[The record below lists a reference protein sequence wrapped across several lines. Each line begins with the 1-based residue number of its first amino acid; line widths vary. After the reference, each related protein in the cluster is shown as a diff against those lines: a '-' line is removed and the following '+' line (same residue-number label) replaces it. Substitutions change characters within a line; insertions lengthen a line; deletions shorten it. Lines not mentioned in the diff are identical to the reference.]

1 MRNLI
6 AVMLLAVAVSPC
18 VLGQPDPMA
27 QAVAVFDDAN
37 RHYQAGAYAEAIAQY
52 QQAEASG
59 YESGPLYYNM
69 ANAYYRLDEV
79 GQAVR
84 YYERARLLMPESPEV
99 AHNLSIVRAG
109 LTDQLSILPEPFWE
123 RWWVRIEQAVGSNL
137 LFAFGVVFYVL
148 AMGLVGYRIWKE
160 DRNPWLRRVRWMAFL
175 MGGLFLL
182 AAFFASLREARPGP
196 AVVITD
202 ATPLRLSPS
211 GSAEA
216 ELQVHE
222 GLMLDVLQES
232 DAWTRVRLPNGQEG
246 WVAAASL
253 ASI

>member
-1 MRNLI
+1 MRNATVVLLLVLI
-6 AVMLLAVAVSPC
+6 ALPAAYAQTGQLAEAVT
-18 VLGQPDPMA
+18 
-27 QAVAVFDDAN
+27 VFDEGN
-37 RHYQAGAYAEAIAQY
+37 RQYQAGAYADAVALY
-52 QQAEASG
+52 QQAETIG

-109 LTDQLSILPEPFWE
+109 LVDQLSILPEPFWE
-123 RWWVRIEQAVGSNL
+123 RWWVRIEQAVGANL
-137 LFAFGVVFYVL
+137 LFGIGIVFYLMALV
-148 AMGLVGYRIWKE
+148 LVGYRIWKE
-160 DRNPWLRRVRWMAFL
+160 DRNPWLRRVRWASFL

-182 AAFFASLREARPGP
+182 AAFFASLREARPGS

-202 ATPLRLSPS
+202 ATPLRVLPTE
-211 GSAEA
+211 SAET

-222 GLMLDVLQES
+222 GLMLDVLQERELWS
-232 DAWTRVRLPNGQEG
+232 RVRLPNGQEG
-246 WVAAASL
+246 WVSAASI